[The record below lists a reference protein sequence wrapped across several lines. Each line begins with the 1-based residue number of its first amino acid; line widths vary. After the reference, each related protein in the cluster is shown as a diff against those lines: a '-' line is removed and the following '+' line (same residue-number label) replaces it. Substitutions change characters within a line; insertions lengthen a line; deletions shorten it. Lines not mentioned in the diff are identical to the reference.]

1 MKVILITSTA
11 LRHAAVAH
19 RLAEKHDVAAVVRQQ
34 KDVFAYYR
42 GDEGLSLIEKHFAR
56 LGEEEAKFFGSRPW
70 DAYRGRVK
78 PVAWG
83 ALNSPEVAALLEET
97 NPDAVV
103 VFGCEIIRS
112 PLLELLPEGR
122 TFNLHQGLSPYYR
135 GSGTNFWPFVEG
147 RLEFIGVT
155 LHLIDAGIDT
165 GDIVAHER
173 PEIERGDTQHSLG
186 CKTVVKSA
194 EVLLNALDIVERG
207 DYLHHIPQWQKGK
220 LCRNSDLTTEA
231 VLKVREREEQ
241 GCVDDFVGMRE
252 KGLVPP
258 LQLIRLE
265 K

>member
-11 LRHAAVAH
+11 LRHAAIAH
-19 RLAEKHDVAAVVRQQ
+19 RLAEKHDLAAVIQQQ
-34 KDVFAYYR
+34 KGVSAYYR
-42 GDEGLSLIEKHFAR
+42 RDEGRSLIESHFAR
-56 LGEEEAKFFGSRPW
+56 LHEEEERFFGSRPW
-70 DAYRGRVK
+70 ESYGGRVT
-78 PVAWG
+78 PVPWG
-83 ALNSPEVAALLEET
+83 SLNSPEVARLVEKAS
-97 NPDAVV
+97 PDAAV

-112 PLLELLPEGR
+112 PLLELLPQNR

-173 PEIERGDTQHSLG
+173 PDIEPGDTQHALG
-186 CKTVVKSA
+186 CKTVVKTA
-194 EVLLNALDIVERG
+194 GVLLNALDIVERG
-207 DYLHHIPQWQKGK
+207 DYLHHIPQWQKGR
-220 LCRNSDLTTEA
+220 LYRNSDLTAEA

-241 GCVDDFVGMRE
+241 GFVGEFVRRRE
-252 KGLVPP
+252 EGLTPP
-258 LQLIRLE
+258 LQLVRLE